1 MNSTATSDDH
11 WYELDIV
18 DTAGIDE
25 LKNLWDLAIKNK
37 DTFIFVYSLTSL
49 SSQEKL
55 IEYLKVIKSE
65 VQTSSKVPVLIVG
78 NKSDM
83 INNPN

>member
-1 MNSTATSDDH
+1 MNSTAASEDH

-25 LKNLWDLAIKNK
+25 LKKVRDLALKNK
-37 DTFIFVYSLTSL
+37 DAYIYVYSLTSL
-49 SSQEKL
+49 KSQDKL
-55 IEYLKVIKSE
+55 ADFLNDIKTDYN
-65 VQTSSKVPVLIVG
+65 TSHKVPMLIVG

-83 INNPN
+83 VQN